1 MQRLKQLF
9 QTDASSEKDKKSFE
23 LLELVEEMYARGIE
37 FLPVDVM
44 QSEASRFIVESDNKV
59 RPALDTI
66 PGISPAMAEK
76 IVKTR
81 EDGPFK
87 SQEEV
92 GLRCGLGN
100 VALQA
105 LCDSGCLGDMPATNQ
120 IDLFSLMS

>member
-1 MQRLKQLF
+1 MR
-9 QTDASSEKDKKSFE
+9 
-23 LLELVEEMYARGIE
+23 
-37 FLPVDVM
+37 
-44 QSEASRFIVESDNKV
+44 SEASRFIVESDNKYA
-59 RPALDTI
+59 RLDT
-66 PGISPAMAEK
+66 GISPAMAEIK
-76 IVKTR
+76 Q

-92 GLRCGLGN
+92 GLCGLGN